1 MKGFSKRPPIPDE
14 KRSCGTDRAIPHA
27 GYVNPF
33 EVASVIRRFLARF
46 LLFPLLLSPVA
57 AIAVFA
63 QEPPTVPSSSI
74 PVSAS
79 APASKPVAAAKPVA
93 APRIDQLIVPVG
105 TRLPLLLRNGL
116 NTRTAKQ
123 GDSVYFETAYP
134 IAVNN
139 RMAIPMGSFVRGEIL
154 EAKRPGRI
162 KGRGE
167 FRIALE
173 QMTFPNGYTIELKAT
188 PSSVDRNGQEGVD
201 SEGKIK
207 GPSSAGRDTA
217 IVLAATGGGAYIGAL
232 VGAINSGAP
241 GRGALIGGGIAGL
254 GALIAVLTTRGPEAE
269 LPRGT
274 VLDVVFD
281 RPLILD
287 AQYLPANA
295 GPGIDPQ
302 PLYAAAPQ
310 DPRARRRDEQRRHSG
325 APLLLPFL
333 FFPLLR

>member
-1 MKGFSKRPPIPDE
+1 
-14 KRSCGTDRAIPHA
+14 
-27 GYVNPF
+27 
-33 EVASVIRRFLARF
+33 VICRISARF
-46 LLFPLLLSPVA
+46 LISTFLVSSVATMNLSAQDPPA
-57 AIAVFA
+57 APFG
-63 QEPPTVPSSSI
+63 TVSTAPAAPSA
-74 PVSAS
+74 P
-79 APASKPVAAAKPVA
+79 APASK
-93 APRIDQLIVPVG
+93 IEQLIVPVG

-139 RMAIPMGSFVRGEIL
+139 RIAIPMGSFVRGEIL

-217 IVLAATGGGAYIGAL
+217 TVLVATAGGAYIGTLA
-232 VGAINSGAP
+232 GAINSGAP
-241 GRGALIGGGIAGL
+241 GRGALIGSGAAGV
-254 GALIAVLTTRGPEAE
+254 GALIAILATRGPEAE

-274 VLDVVFD
+274 MMDVVFD

-287 AQYLPANA
+287 ASMLPAAA
-295 GPGIDPQ
+295 GAGVDPHHRTELR
-302 PLYAAAPQ
+302 PVDARQ
-310 DPRARRRDEQRRHSG
+310 DLRELQRKRIRQSM
-325 APLLLPFL
+325 LRSLFLIPF
-333 FFPLLR
+333 